1 MNAEKDGGKDRK
13 GGFSM
18 KKGTILIVGL
28 IALLMACGLVLAGCA
43 NDTQDNNKGGNN
55 SGGNNTGNTGNT
67 GNGTVN
73 LQNQHGSDSIYW
85 FEMKNGG
92 MVTIGEAV
100 EIKPYFSKQFQVP
113 AGTYIAGVTA
123 GSAQDL
129 RTCIVN
135 ISGGQTVNLV
145 FNGSL
150 SQQ

>member
-1 MNAEKDGGKDRK
+1 
-13 GGFSM
+13 M
-18 KKGTILIVGL
+18 KKGKILVVGL
-28 IALLMACGLVLAGCA
+28 IALLTAYGLVLAGC
-43 NDTQDNNKGGNN
+43 DIGGNG
-55 SGGNNTGNTGNT
+55 GGNNTGNTGNT

-73 LQNQHGSDSIYW
+73 LQNQHGSDTIYW
-85 FEMKNGG
+85 FEMKNDG

-123 GSAQDL
+123 GGAQDL

-135 ISGGQTVNLV
+135 ISGGQIVTLV
-145 FNGSL
+145 FNGRL